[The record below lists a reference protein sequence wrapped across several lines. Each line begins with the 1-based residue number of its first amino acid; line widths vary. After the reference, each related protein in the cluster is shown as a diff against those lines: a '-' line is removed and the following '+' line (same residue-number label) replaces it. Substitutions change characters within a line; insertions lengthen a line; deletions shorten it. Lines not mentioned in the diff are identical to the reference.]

1 MPDATL
7 NASYQ
12 AHKSTVPVGRIRRS
26 RRIRQLRTNPD
37 ATPAASYQAY
47 KRRYLFWCRTPLTPA
62 ITGLVPRKNQS
73 CLLSTTHSK
82 LW

>member
-12 AHKSTVPVGRIRRS
+12 A
-26 RRIRQLRTNPD
+26 N
-37 ATPAASYQAY
+37 
-47 KRRYLFWCRTPLTPA
+47 KRRYLFGGRPQLTPA
-62 ITGLVPRKNQS
+62 ITGLVPRKNQAVI
-73 CLLSTTHSK
+73 LMATRSK